1 MWTSRQQPMVGR
13 GPNSAVSPS
22 LSAVT
27 GRAYCGTRRARPPRA
42 LRGALGGPEMRVPV
56 ARVGA
61 AVCATLAGCAGMFL
75 GVGCTVLAA
84 DEFTFPA
91 LESQPVAVTQA
102 SRSDEHYTL
111 VVQNRSPRT
120 VREIEFVFAGVAC
133 TRPYKPVWPLQ
144 TRTVLNIQPGAS
156 GSVEIPLAV
165 IDHVAERSLRSCGRT
180 MATEIAVNR
189 VRFADESVW
198 DLGDRV
204 RAGEK
209 YAEP

>member
-1 MWTSRQQPMVGR
+1 
-13 GPNSAVSPS
+13 
-22 LSAVT
+22 
-27 GRAYCGTRRARPPRA
+27 
-42 LRGALGGPEMRVPV
+42 
-56 ARVGA
+56 
-61 AVCATLAGCAGMFL
+61 MFV
-75 GVGCTVLAA
+75 GVGLTVLAA
-84 DEFTFPA
+84 DDFTFPA

-102 SRSDEHYTL
+102 SRSGEHYTL

-133 TRPYKPVWPLQ
+133 TRPYQPVWPLQ
-144 TRTVLNIQPGAS
+144 TRTSLNIQPGAS

-165 IDHVAERSLRSCGRT
+165 IDDVAERSLRSCGRT
-180 MATEIAVNR
+180 MPTEIAVNR

-209 YAEP
+209 YAET